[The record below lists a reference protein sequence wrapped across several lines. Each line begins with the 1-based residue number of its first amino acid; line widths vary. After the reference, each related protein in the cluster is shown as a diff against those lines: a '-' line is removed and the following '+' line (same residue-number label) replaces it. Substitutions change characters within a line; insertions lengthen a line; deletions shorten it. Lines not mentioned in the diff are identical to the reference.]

1 MAEMLDLV
9 WDLLQPLPA
18 GFPHVKGRKSVH
30 PAVRSVKIENKAH
43 IHHMKGF
50 NKAEVR
56 VGGLSPVES
65 KNIQRKC
72 NTVSEDFYPEYSFK
86 IPKNIDTQS
95 CDFSVSQ
102 WIEMTLVL

>member
-30 PAVRSVKIENKAH
+30 PAVGSVKIENKAH

-56 VGGLSPVES
+56 VGGCHRLSL
-65 KNIQRKC
+65 
-72 NTVSEDFYPEYSFK
+72 K
-86 IPKNIDTQS
+86 IYRENVI
-95 CDFSVSQ
+95 
-102 WIEMTLVL
+102 L